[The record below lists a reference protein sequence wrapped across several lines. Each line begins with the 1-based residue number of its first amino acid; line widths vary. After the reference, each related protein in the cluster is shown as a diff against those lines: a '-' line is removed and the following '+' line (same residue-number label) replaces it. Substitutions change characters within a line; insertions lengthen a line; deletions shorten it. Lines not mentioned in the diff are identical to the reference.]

1 MGEQQRSMETKTM
14 ESVPESARNTV
25 NTQSTESTQS
35 AESTENAVSSES
47 IESITTDSSTVQKE
61 ESQEMKDCSHPTD
74 TGDDPVE
81 PNKVETQNGSHVQ
94 KQQIAGDVAAIT
106 TTGQESRSG
115 QKDGNKTNGAVEKEE
130 TDTYEPLE
138 FTPIPTIKQPET
150 QRQFNAAAVVVLV
163 AIILGLW
170 LRNSG

>member
-1 MGEQQRSMETKTM
+1 
-14 ESVPESARNTV
+14 
-25 NTQSTESTQS
+25 
-35 AESTENAVSSES
+35 
-47 IESITTDSSTVQKE
+47 
-61 ESQEMKDCSHPTD
+61 MKDCSHRTD

-81 PNKVETQNGSHVQ
+81 PNKMETQNGSHVE
-94 KQQIAGDVAAIT
+94 KQQIAGDVAATT

-115 QKDGNKTNGAVEKEE
+115 QKDGNKTNGAVAKEE

-170 LRNSG
+170 LRNSGII